1 MALKKMSAI
10 AHKTK
15 PVAIKR
21 PALKKTDQYIG
32 TCRSYDEQQ
41 PIPSFVRSLTPKN
54 SSVETAIPDSCP
66 DISEKDKEDESV
78 QPVLDTQKERPAGV
92 LGWIK
97 WNNSMRPNSQP

>member
-1 MALKKMSAI
+1 MDCIYKEARAIKKMSAI
-10 AHKTK
+10 AHNKTK

-54 SSVETAIPDSCP
+54 NSTETAIPESCHKA
-66 DISEKDKEDESV
+66 KDKEDESV
-78 QPVLDTQKERPAGV
+78 QPVLDTQKD
-92 LGWIK
+92 
-97 WNNSMRPNSQP
+97 

>member
-1 MALKKMSAI
+1 MAIKKMSAI
-10 AHKTK
+10 VHNKTK

-54 SSVETAIPDSCP
+54 SSAETAIPESRP
-66 DISEKDKEDESV
+66 KISAKEDESV
-78 QPVLDTQKERPAGV
+78 QPVLDTK
-92 LGWIK
+92 K
-97 WNNSMRPNSQP
+97 D

>member
-1 MALKKMSAI
+1 MSAI

-21 PALKKTDQYIG
+21 LALKKTDQYIG

-54 SSVETAIPDSCP
+54 NSDETAIPDSAA
-66 DISEKDKEDESV
+66 DSSVKDKEDTSV
-78 QPVLDTQKERPAGV
+78 PPVLDTQKERPAGV

-97 WNNSMRPNSQP
+97 WNNSMRPNS

>member
-1 MALKKMSAI
+1 MSAI

-41 PIPSFVRSLTPKN
+41 PIPSFVRRLTPKN
-54 SSVETAIPDSCP
+54 SSAVVNTTDDKQQRIPSFVRRLTP
-66 DISEKDKEDESV
+66 KNSSAVVNTTEKDTEETTLNG
-78 QPVLDTQKERPAGV
+78 PDTQKCSHITGET
-92 LGWIK
+92 
-97 WNNSMRPNSQP
+97 

>member
-1 MALKKMSAI
+1 MSAI

-21 PALKKTDQYIG
+21 LALKKTDQYIG

-54 SSVETAIPDSCP
+54 NSDETATQDSAADSSV
-66 DISEKDKEDESV
+66 KDKEDTSV
-78 QPVLDTQKERPAGV
+78 PQAFDTQKCSDTIVET
-92 LGWIK
+92 L
-97 WNNSMRPNSQP
+97 

>member
-1 MALKKMSAI
+1 MVIKKMSAI
-10 AHKTK
+10 AHKKTK

-54 SSVETAIPDSCP
+54 NSDETATQDSCP
-66 DISEKDKEDESV
+66 DISEKDKEES
-78 QPVLDTQKERPAGV
+78 PAFDTQKVGHLRCWKGKISAEKIHCIFENG
-92 LGWIK
+92 
-97 WNNSMRPNSQP
+97 

>member
-1 MALKKMSAI
+1 MHAHEKMSAI

-21 PALKKTDQYIG
+21 LALKKTDQYIG

-54 SSVETAIPDSCP
+54 SSVVVKQV
-66 DISEKDKEDESV
+66 EKDTEETTLKG
-78 QPVLDTQKERPAGV
+78 LGTQKCSHTTVET
-92 LGWIK
+92 
-97 WNNSMRPNSQP
+97 